1 MRPAPAHPRHP
12 SKAKPPFPR
21 GDAQPSRETHKA
33 RRRIADCLA
42 VNPYLLLPLIACIM
56 SAVLSAVILV
66 RGDGRRASRVGAAL
80 TTGAAIW
87 SLFEVVWNSAD
98 DPGVVL
104 QLVRI
109 SSLGW
114 IAIGPIALHLFFEL
128 TGQPQHR
135 IWRVLPLLYA
145 VSALFFAIAIAT
157 PWMHEAVVRTSWG
170 WGYRFGPAYPFFY
183 AFTVSCL
190 ASALMLG
197 FREIRQSA
205 SPGERRQARVLMVG
219 IGVPLVVA
227 SATDG
232 ILPLLGH
239 QPPRLGTASFAF
251 LGATIAWGFHRHGYS
266 LLAPGVFASEILEL
280 LPDGVAL
287 LRLDGRI
294 RSANDGMARLA
305 GTSERDLEG
314 RSIHEVV
321 ADLRITADAP
331 LHEQECMLKSRTREI
346 PVSVSTAILR
356 DKQRHQIGLV
366 LIARDLREIV
376 GLRSRLVTSGRL
388 AAVGQ
393 LAAGIAHEINNP
405 IAYVRANLGS
415 LRALLAGCAEKLEDA
430 ALLRAA
436 LQEGEEL
443 VDESL
448 DGVER
453 VAAIVRDV
461 KSFSHAGGGP
471 REVVEVNPLLDAV
484 LRVAAP
490 QLRYESQIERRYSE
504 IPPVLGDSQELKQV
518 FLNLVLN
525 ASQAVAELQAIRI
538 VTTREGDRVVVRIE
552 DDGCG
557 IPAEVISHIFDPF
570 FTTKSV
576 GEGTGLGLSIAYQI
590 VRKHGGELSVESTP
604 GSGTCFRVELPAAE
618 LGEPS

>member
-1 MRPAPAHPRHP
+1 
-12 SKAKPPFPR
+12 
-21 GDAQPSRETHKA
+21 
-33 RRRIADCLA
+33 
-42 VNPYLLLPLIACIM
+42 VNAYLLLPLIACIS
-56 SAVLSAVILV
+56 SAMLSAVILV
-66 RGDGRRASRVGAAL
+66 RGDGHRSNRIGAAL
-80 TTGAAIW
+80 TAGAAVW
-87 SLFEVVWNSAD
+87 AFFEVVWNSAS
-98 DPGVVL
+98 DPNVVL

-109 SSLGW
+109 SSIGW
-114 IAIGPIALHLFFEL
+114 IAIGPIALQLFFEL
-128 TGQPQHR
+128 TGQPRHR
-135 IWRVLPLLYA
+135 IQRVLPPLYA
-145 VSALFFAIAIAT
+145 ISALFFAIDLMT

-183 AFTVSCL
+183 LFTVGCL
-190 ASALMLG
+190 ASALVLG
-197 FREIRQSA
+197 FREIRRSD
-205 SPGERRQARVLMVG
+205 SPGERRQARTLMVG

-232 ILPLLGH
+232 LLPLLGH

-266 LLAPGVFASEILEL
+266 LLAPGAFAAEILRL

-287 LRLDGRI
+287 LRLDSRI

-305 GTSERDLEG
+305 GTNRRDLEG
-314 RSIHEVV
+314 RGIRELI
-321 ADLRITADAP
+321 ADLRLDGETA
-331 LHEQECMLKSRTREI
+331 LHEQECMLASRTGAI
-346 PVSVSTAILR
+346 PVSVSTAVLG
-356 DKQRHQIGLV
+356 DKQRDPIGLV
-366 LIARDLREIV
+366 LVARDLREIAS
-376 GLRSRLVTSGRL
+376 LRSRLITSGRL

-415 LRALLAGCAEKLEDA
+415 LRALLSECADKLDDV
-430 ALLRAA
+430 ALLQRA
-436 LQEGEEL
+436 LREGEEL

-471 REVVEVNPLLDAV
+471 REVVELNLLLDAV

-490 QLRYESQIERRYSE
+490 QLRYGSRIERRYGE

-525 ASQAVAELQAIRI
+525 ASQAVADQQAIRI
-538 VTTREGDRVVVRIE
+538 VTLREGERVVVRVE

-557 IPAEVISHIFDPF
+557 IAPDVISHIFDPF

-590 VRKHGGELSVESTP
+590 VRKHGGELSVESAP
-604 GSGTCFRVELPAAE
+604 GRGTCCRVELPAAE
-618 LGEPS
+618 LAESS

>member
-1 MRPAPAHPRHP
+1 
-12 SKAKPPFPR
+12 
-21 GDAQPSRETHKA
+21 
-33 RRRIADCLA
+33 
-42 VNPYLLLPLIACIM
+42 VNLYLLLPLIACIT
-56 SAVLSAVILV
+56 SATLTAVILV
-66 RGDGRRASRVGAAL
+66 RGDGQRASRVGAAL
-80 TTGAAIW
+80 TTGAFIW
-87 SLFEVVWNSAD
+87 SFFEIVWNSAA
-98 DPGVVL
+98 DPNVVL

-135 IWRVLPLLYA
+135 VWRVLPLLYA
-145 VSALFFAIAIAT
+145 ISGLFFAIAITT
-157 PWMHEAVVRTSWG
+157 PWMHESVVRTSWG
-170 WGYRFGPAYPFFY
+170 WGYRFGPAYLPFY
-183 AFTVSCL
+183 LFTVSCL
-190 ASALMLG
+190 SAALVLG
-197 FREIRQSA
+197 FREIRGSA

-232 ILPLLGH
+232 LLPLLGH

-266 LLAPGVFASEILEL
+266 LLAPGVFAAEILEL

-321 ADLRITADAP
+321 ADLRFSADTA
-331 LHEQECMLKSRTREI
+331 LHEQECTLTSRDGAI
-346 PVSVSTAILR
+346 PVSISTAVLR
-356 DKQRHQIGLV
+356 DKRDHPIGLV
-366 LIARDLREIV
+366 LVARDLREIAS
-376 GLRSRLVTSGRL
+376 LRSRLVTSGRL

-415 LRALLAGCAEKLEDA
+415 LRALLSGCADKLEDA
-430 ALLRAA
+430 VLLRSA

-471 REVVEVNPLLDAV
+471 REAVELNPLLDAV

-490 QLRYESQIERRYSE
+490 QLRYESQIERRYGDV
-504 IPPVLGDSQELKQV
+504 PPVLGDSQELKQV

-525 ASQAVAELQAIRI
+525 ASQAVGEQQSIRLI
-538 VTTREGDRVVVRIE
+538 TTREGDRVVVRVE

-557 IPAEVISHIFDPF
+557 IAPDVISHIFDPF

-604 GSGTCFRVELPAAE
+604 GSGTCCRVELPAAD
-618 LGEPS
+618 LGDGA

>member
-1 MRPAPAHPRHP
+1 MTAGCALGSSVRDAPSGRPIGPDRRLTPEPR
-12 SKAKPPFPR
+12 
-21 GDAQPSRETHKA
+21 T
-33 RRRIADCLA
+33 ADCVA
-42 VNPYLLLPLIACIM
+42 VNPYLLLPLIACIT
-56 SAVLSAVILV
+56 SAMLTTVILV
-66 RGDGRRASRVGAAL
+66 RGDGQRASRVGAAL

-87 SLFEVVWNSAD
+87 SFFEVLWNSAD
-98 DPGVVL
+98 DPGLVL
-104 QLVRI
+104 LLVRI

-128 TGQPQHR
+128 TGQPQRR
-135 IWRVLPLLYA
+135 IWRVLPLLYVA
-145 VSALFFAIAIAT
+145 SGLFFAISVAT
-157 PWMHEAVVRTSWG
+157 PWMHAAVVRTGWG

-183 AFTVSCL
+183 LFTVSCL
-190 ASALMLG
+190 ASALVLG
-197 FREIRQSA
+197 FREIRRSV
-205 SPGERRQARVLMVG
+205 SPGERHQARVLMVG

-232 ILPLLGH
+232 LLPLLGY

-266 LLAPGVFASEILEL
+266 LLAPGAFASEILEL

-305 GTSERDLEG
+305 GTTERDLEG
-314 RSIHEVV
+314 RDIHTLIG
-321 ADLRITADAP
+321 DLRIAADDP
-331 LHEQECMLKSRTREI
+331 LDEQECTLASSAGGV
-346 PVSVSTAILR
+346 PVCVSTAVLR
-356 DKQRHQIGLV
+356 DKQRHPIGLV
-366 LIARDLREIV
+366 LVARDLREIAS
-376 GLRSRLVTSGRL
+376 LRSRLVTSGRL

-393 LAAGIAHEINNP
+393 FAAGIAHEINNP

-415 LRALLAGCAEKLEDA
+415 LRALLAECADKREDA
-430 ALLRAA
+430 ALLHAA
-436 LQEGEEL
+436 LREGEEL

-471 REVVEVNPLLDAV
+471 REIVEVNPLLDAV

-490 QLRYESQIERRYSE
+490 QLRYGSQIERRYGE
-504 IPPVLGDSQELKQV
+504 IPPVLGDAQELKQV

-525 ASQAVAELQAIRI
+525 ASQAVAERQAIRI
-538 VTTREGDRVVVRIE
+538 VSACEGDRVVVCVE

-557 IPAEVISHIFDPF
+557 IPSEVLSHIFDPF

-590 VRKHGGELSVESTP
+590 IRKHGGELTVESTP
-604 GSGTCFRVELPAAE
+604 GSGTRCRVELQAAE
-618 LGEPS
+618 AGDA

>member
-1 MRPAPAHPRHP
+1 
-12 SKAKPPFPR
+12 
-21 GDAQPSRETHKA
+21 
-33 RRRIADCLA
+33 
-42 VNPYLLLPLIACIM
+42 
-56 SAVLSAVILV
+56 
-66 RGDGRRASRVGAAL
+66 
-80 TTGAAIW
+80 
-87 SLFEVVWNSAD
+87 
-98 DPGVVL
+98 
-104 QLVRI
+104 
-109 SSLGW
+109 
-114 IAIGPIALHLFFEL
+114 
-128 TGQPQHR
+128 
-135 IWRVLPLLYA
+135 
-145 VSALFFAIAIAT
+145 
-157 PWMHEAVVRTSWG
+157 
-170 WGYRFGPAYPFFY
+170 
-183 AFTVSCL
+183 
-190 ASALMLG
+190 
-197 FREIRQSA
+197 
-205 SPGERRQARVLMVG
+205 MVG

-232 ILPLLGH
+232 LLPLLGH

-266 LLAPGVFASEILEL
+266 LLAPGAFAAEILRL

-305 GTSERDLEG
+305 GTNRRDLEG
-314 RSIHEVV
+314 RGIRELI
-321 ADLRITADAP
+321 ADLRLDGETA
-331 LHEQECMLKSRTREI
+331 LHEQECTLASRTGAI
-346 PVSVSTAILR
+346 PVSVSTAVLG
-356 DKQRHQIGLV
+356 DKQRDPIGLV
-366 LIARDLREIV
+366 LVARDLREIAS
-376 GLRSRLVTSGRL
+376 LRSRLITSGRL

-415 LRALLAGCAEKLEDA
+415 LRALVSECADKLDDV
-430 ALLRAA
+430 ALLQRA
-436 LQEGEEL
+436 LREGEEL

-471 REVVEVNPLLDAV
+471 REVVELNLLLDGV

-490 QLRYESQIERRYSE
+490 QLRYGSRIERRYGE
-504 IPPVLGDSQELKQV
+504 IPPVFGDSQELKQV

-525 ASQAVAELQAIRI
+525 ASQAVADQQAIRI
-538 VTTREGDRVVVRIE
+538 VTLREGERVVVRVE

-557 IPAEVISHIFDPF
+557 IVPDVISHIFDPF

-590 VRKHGGELSVESTP
+590 VRKHGGELSVESAP
-604 GSGTCFRVELPAAE
+604 GRGTCCRVELPAAE
-618 LGEPS
+618 LAESS

>member
-1 MRPAPAHPRHP
+1 
-12 SKAKPPFPR
+12 
-21 GDAQPSRETHKA
+21 
-33 RRRIADCLA
+33 
-42 VNPYLLLPLIACIM
+42 VNAYLLLPLIACIS
-56 SAVLSAVILV
+56 SAMLSAVILV
-66 RGDGRRASRVGAAL
+66 RGDGHRTNRLGAIL
-80 TTGAAIW
+80 TACAAVW
-87 SLFEVVWNSAD
+87 AFFEVVWNSAS
-98 DPGVVL
+98 DPHVVL
-104 QLVRI
+104 QLVRL
-109 SSLGW
+109 SSIGW
-114 IAIGPIALHLFFEL
+114 IAIGPIALQLVFEL
-128 TGQPQHR
+128 TAEPRQQIR
-135 IWRVLPLLYA
+135 RTLPLLYA
-145 VSALFFAIAIAT
+145 ISALFFAIDLLT

-170 WGYRFGPAYPFFY
+170 WGYRFGPAYPFY
-183 AFTVSCL
+183 YLFTVSCL
-190 ASALMLG
+190 ATALVLG
-197 FREIRQSA
+197 FREIRRSD
-205 SPGERRQARVLMVG
+205 SPGERRQARALMVG

-232 ILPLLGH
+232 LLPLLGH

-266 LLAPGVFASEILEL
+266 LLAPGAFASEILEL

-305 GTSERDLEG
+305 GLDARELEG
-314 RSIHEVV
+314 RGIGELLAGV
-321 ADLRITADAP
+321 RIDGDTA
-331 LHEQECMLKSRTREI
+331 LHEQECTLAAPAGAI
-346 PVSVSTAILR
+346 PVAVSTAVLR
-356 DKQRHQIGLV
+356 DKQRDPIGLV
-366 LIARDLREIV
+366 LVARDLREITS
-376 GLRSRLVTSGRL
+376 LRSRLITSGRL

-415 LRALLAGCAEKLEDA
+415 LRALVTECADKLDDVGLLQR
-430 ALLRAA
+430 ALR
-436 LQEGEEL
+436 EGEEL

-471 REVVEVNPLLDAV
+471 REVVELNLLLDAV

-490 QLRYESQIERRYSE
+490 QLRYGSRIERRYGE
-504 IPPVLGDSQELKQV
+504 IPAVLGDSQELKQV

-525 ASQAVAELQAIRI
+525 ASQAVAEQQAIRI
-538 VTTREGDRVVVRIE
+538 VTLRAGERVVVRVE

-557 IPAEVISHIFDPF
+557 IAPEVISHIFDPF
-570 FTTKSV
+570 FTTKGV

-590 VRKHGGELSVESTP
+590 VRNHGGELSVDSAP
-604 GSGTCFRVELPAAE
+604 GRGTCCRVELPAAE
-618 LGEPS
+618 LAESS

>member
-1 MRPAPAHPRHP
+1 
-12 SKAKPPFPR
+12 
-21 GDAQPSRETHKA
+21 
-33 RRRIADCLA
+33 
-42 VNPYLLLPLIACIM
+42 
-56 SAVLSAVILV
+56 
-66 RGDGRRASRVGAAL
+66 
-80 TTGAAIW
+80 
-87 SLFEVVWNSAD
+87 
-98 DPGVVL
+98 
-104 QLVRI
+104 
-109 SSLGW
+109 
-114 IAIGPIALHLFFEL
+114 
-128 TGQPQHR
+128 
-135 IWRVLPLLYA
+135 
-145 VSALFFAIAIAT
+145 
-157 PWMHEAVVRTSWG
+157 MHESVVRTSWG
-170 WGYRFGPAYPFFY
+170 WGYRFGAAYPFFY
-183 AFTVSCL
+183 VFTVSCL
-190 ASALMLG
+190 SSALVLG
-197 FREIRQSA
+197 FREIRHST
-205 SPGERRQARVLMVG
+205 SPGERRQARALMLG

-232 ILPLLGH
+232 LLPLLGH
-239 QPPRLGTASFAF
+239 QPPRLGTVSFTF

-266 LLAPGVFASEILEL
+266 LLVPGAFASEILEL

-314 RSIHEVV
+314 RDIGEVL
-321 ADLRITADAP
+321 ADLRIAADTA
-331 LHEQECMLKSRTREI
+331 LHEQECTLASRAGAI
-346 PVSVSTAILR
+346 PVSVSTAVLR
-356 DKQRHQIGLV
+356 DKQGLPIGLV
-366 LIARDLREIV
+366 LVARDLREIAS
-376 GLRSRLVTSGRL
+376 LRSRLITSGRL

-415 LRALLAGCAEKLEDA
+415 LRALLASCAGKLADPPLLHA
-430 ALLRAA
+430 ALR
-436 LQEGEEL
+436 EGEEL

-471 REVVEVNPLLDAV
+471 REVVEVNPLLDSV

-490 QLRYESQIERRYSE
+490 QLRYESRIERRYGE

-525 ASQAVAELQAIRI
+525 ASQAVAEQQAIRI
-538 VTTREGDRVVVRIE
+538 VTAREGDRVVVRVE

-557 IPAEVISHIFDPF
+557 ISPEVITHIFDPF

-590 VRKHGGELSVESTP
+590 VRKHGGELSVESAP
-604 GSGTCFRVELPAAE
+604 GRGTCCRVELPAAE
-618 LGEPS
+618 LGESS